1 MILVLGLTVNKIL
14 LISYNFVQAPF
25 FFEALANL
33 HTTMERHIRRKNG
46 ESNVPEAF
54 DHPGVN
60 EGVEG
65 MKFVRAAVNSSKKK
79 GAWTKL

>member
-1 MILVLGLTVNKIL
+1 
-14 LISYNFVQAPF
+14 
-25 FFEALANL
+25 
-33 HTTMERHIRRKNG
+33 MEK
-46 ESNVPEAF
+46 VPEAF